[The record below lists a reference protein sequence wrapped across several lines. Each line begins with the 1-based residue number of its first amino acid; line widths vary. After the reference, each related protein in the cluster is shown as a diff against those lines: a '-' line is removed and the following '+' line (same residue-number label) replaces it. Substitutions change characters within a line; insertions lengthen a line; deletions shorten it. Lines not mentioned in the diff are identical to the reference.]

1 MSHSRV
7 VFIAGVFIYFR
18 IKTSFVR
25 LLQRSPAQ
33 HFPEIEFQLP
43 EGNELTEYIVGI
55 ILSQILEV
63 GMRTSGSDNPTP
75 CFGVSVSVGDSHVF
89 DLYAGGLAENG
100 GLYVLGHDVVRH
112 FRVAAP
118 QYSRTG
124 LIAMSYL
131 VCRSPASACLQLFR
145 TTDFIHCCSVV
156 GCVISRGVH
165 IGLIHDIQIHPVS
178 EHLVIFLQAQQ
189 LLLAVHD
196 LVIKVYQF
204 ISLGTCVG
212 PEVTRLESEVG
223 IFPQYVKIPVGC
235 FVEQFRPAS
244 VMLRILRVEVAVHF
258 SRCKMDF
265 DWGR

>member
-1 MSHSRV
+1 MSHSGII
-7 VFIAGVFIYFR
+7 FIAGVFIYLR

-33 HFPEIEFQLP
+33 HFSEIEFQLP
-43 EGNELTEYIVGI
+43 EGNKFTEYIIGI

-63 GMRTSGSDNPTP
+63 SMRASGGNNPTP
-75 CFGVSVSVGDSHVF
+75 CFGVSVSVGNSHVF
-89 DLYAGGLAENG
+89 NLYAGRLTENG

-124 LIAMSYL
+124 LVAMPYL
-131 VCRSPASACLQLFR
+131 VCRSPACACLQLFR
-145 TTDFIHCCSVV
+145 VTDFIHGRSVVACVIGCSV
-156 GCVISRGVH
+156 H
-165 IGLIHDIQIHPVS
+165 IRMIHDIQIHPVS
-178 EHLVIFLQAQQ
+178 EHLVVFLQSQQ

-204 ISLGTCVG
+204 ISLGTCVR

-235 FVEQFRPAS
+235 FVEQFRPTS
-244 VMLRILRVEVAVHF
+244 GMLRILRVEVAVHF